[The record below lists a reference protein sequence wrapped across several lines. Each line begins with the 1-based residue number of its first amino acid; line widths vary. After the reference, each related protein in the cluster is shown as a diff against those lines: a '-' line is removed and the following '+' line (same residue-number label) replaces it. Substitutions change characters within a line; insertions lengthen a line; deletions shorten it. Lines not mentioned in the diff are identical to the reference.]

1 MHQQNH
7 RQATNKKLVLI
18 VGGSGGIGKQIAS
31 DCLRNDWR
39 VLICSDNSGQLDQ
52 ALAEL
57 KQISE
62 DCASIE
68 CDIADTQSVLSMT
81 EQVLI
86 EEGCP
91 DILINCA
98 GYATYRTFEES
109 DWTELEHLVQVN
121 LLGAMRCVKGF
132 LQPMISRRSGIIVN
146 MASIA
151 GRMTLTPNGTYS
163 SSKHAM
169 VAWSEVLKYELAR
182 FGIQVNVI
190 CPGRVETSF
199 FDHETFKTRAPRA
212 ETKYTITV
220 EQVSKATLQAIA
232 RNRFMTYV
240 PWTFGLMAWAI
251 NTFPWLVKPIYNRL
265 LQSRLNSYYQLPTP
279 SSEKQEVNGI
289 LS

>member
-169 VAWSEVLKYELAR
+169 VTWSEVLKYELAR

-240 PWTFGLMAWAI
+240 PWTFGLMVWAI

>member
-1 MHQQNH
+1 MRRPNNH
-7 RQATNKKLVLI
+7 LLLDKQFVLI
-18 VGGSGGIGKQIAS
+18 IGGSGGIGKQIAS
-31 DCLRNDWR
+31 DCLRNGWR
-39 VLICSDNSGQLDQ
+39 VLICSHNSQQLSRT
-52 ALAEL
+52 LAEL
-57 KQISE
+57 KQISQ

-68 CDIADTQSVLSMT
+68 CDIADTQSVVSMT
-81 EQVLI
+81 ERILI

-109 DWTELEHLVQVN
+109 EWAELEHLVEVN

-163 SSKHAM
+163 TCKHAM
-169 VAWSEVLKYELAR
+169 VTWSEVLKYELER

-199 FDHETFKTRAPRA
+199 FDHETFKTRASRA
-212 ETKYTITV
+212 ETRYTITV
-220 EQVSKATLQAIA
+220 EQVSKATLQAIT
-232 RNRFMTYV
+232 RNHFMTYV
-240 PWTFGLMAWAI
+240 PWTFGLMVWAI
-251 NTFPWLVKPIYNRL
+251 NAFPLLVKPIYNRL
-265 LQSRLNSYYQLPTP
+265 VQSRLNSYYHLQNP

-289 LS
+289 FS

>member
-1 MHQQNH
+1 
-7 RQATNKKLVLI
+7 
-18 VGGSGGIGKQIAS
+18 
-31 DCLRNDWR
+31 
-39 VLICSDNSGQLDQ
+39 
-52 ALAEL
+52 
-57 KQISE
+57 
-62 DCASIE
+62 
-68 CDIADTQSVLSMT
+68 
-81 EQVLI
+81 
-86 EEGCP
+86 
-91 DILINCA
+91 
-98 GYATYRTFEES
+98 
-109 DWTELEHLVQVN
+109 
-121 LLGAMRCVKGF
+121 MRCVKGF
-132 LQPMISRRSGIIVN
+132 LQPMISRRSGSIVN

-169 VAWSEVLKYELAR
+169 VTWSEVLKYELAR

-240 PWTFGLMAWAI
+240 PWTFGLMVWAI

>member
-7 RQATNKKLVLI
+7 RQAANKKLVLI

-169 VAWSEVLKYELAR
+169 VTWSEVLKYELAR

-240 PWTFGLMAWAI
+240 PWTFGLMVWAI

>member
-169 VAWSEVLKYELAR
+169 VTWSEVLKYELAR